1 MMDCWSQHPSRRPS
15 FGSIRESLEDLM
27 HDSNKK
33 AYIDMSTFDIDDFA
47 PYQAMVSARNNSSR
61 AEDEGLQEG
70 TGRSGGEG
78 AAYFDHLQAESN
90 PETGK
95 PYFDHLHSKTGDK
108 SGNGKP
114 YFDHLHSKT
123 NKGSENGKPYFD
135 HLHQGSEAQGETP
148 RAENGNE
155 KQYFDHLTR
164 EPNNA
169 AAGERYFD
177 KLTVRNNESGSESRS
192 LHLAIAGRPLSSLS
206 QNAPLSPSSQV
217 AVAGQSSHRSHHDN
231 DDISICSQHIEELD
245 TAL

>member
-27 HDSNKK
+27 QDSNKK
-33 AYIDMSTFDIDDFA
+33 AYIDMSTFDVDDLA
-47 PYQAMVSARNNSSR
+47 PYQTMVSARNNSSR

-70 TGRSGGEG
+70 RGRSGGEG
-78 AAYFDHLQAESN
+78 TAYFDHLQAESN

-95 PYFDHLHSKTGDK
+95 PYFDHLPSKTG
-108 SGNGKP
+108 GKP

-135 HLHQGSEAQGETP
+135 HLHQGGEGQGQTP

-155 KQYFDHLTR
+155 KQYFDHLAR
-164 EPNNA
+164 EANNA
-169 AAGERYFD
+169 TAGERYFD

-192 LHLAIAGRPLSSLS
+192 LNLAIAGRPLSSLS

-217 AVAGQSSHRSHHDN
+217 AMGRQSSHRSHHDN